1 MTFPSQVLASLG
13 HYITPLIANINFV
26 IVIIALVPMQELTPN
41 CYTLRELVRTDV
53 FLELFLPVVRE
64 YNKLVS
70 GSLVSERLDEVV
82 EKREYF
88 FGALIITNR

>member
-1 MTFPSQVLASLG
+1 MIRAPWVR
-13 HYITPLIANINFV
+13 
-26 IVIIALVPMQELTPN
+26 LTSGP
-41 CYTLRELVRTDV
+41 TIGLRELARTDI

-82 EKREYF
+82 EEREYF
-88 FGALIITNR
+88 WSFDNHQSMKNLRIV